1 MAPFCSWIPEDS
13 WSKLSVFL
21 VRFLNFEFIT
31 SVRACACVTCMRVCV
46 CMPWHRGR
54 GDSNAGQSDESHG
67 RLARINRSLL

>member
-46 CMPWHRGR
+46 CTCHGTGVEVTPMPVSQTRATEDLPG
-54 GDSNAGQSDESHG
+54 
-67 RLARINRSLL
+67 

>member
-31 SVRACACVTCMRVCV
+31 SVRACACVTCMCV
-46 CMPWHRGR
+46 
-54 GDSNAGQSDESHG
+54 
-67 RLARINRSLL
+67 SLVYVFVHV